1 MFLWYFALYFC
12 GILLGVFV
20 VNEISDIWNDY
31 LTLWQVA
38 AGYILAS
45 RMRMWSM
52 WLRISAILSRND
64 KLGQNDDN
72 CERDMGI
79 LLISLLAE
87 EGVST
92 VLTLNL
98 TCLTTS
104 WGGRFFYLTR
114 PLLLG
119 EVPHPLLNP
128 PLLRRWGL
136 KAWPA
141 GPVLASKLTPLKG
154 VLVSAYATESRLY
167 DATES

>member
-1 MFLWYFALYFC
+1 M
-12 GILLGVFV
+12 
-20 VNEISDIWNDY
+20 N
-31 LTLWQVA
+31 
-38 AGYILAS
+38 
-45 RMRMWSM
+45 M
-52 WLRISAILSRND
+52 
-64 KLGQNDDN
+64 KHDN
-72 CERDMGI
+72 CKRDMGI

-128 PLLRRWGL
+128 PLLRR
-136 KAWPA
+136 
-141 GPVLASKLTPLKG
+141 
-154 VLVSAYATESRLY
+154 
-167 DATES
+167 

>member
-1 MFLWYFALYFC
+1 M
-12 GILLGVFV
+12 
-20 VNEISDIWNDY
+20 N
-31 LTLWQVA
+31 
-38 AGYILAS
+38 
-45 RMRMWSM
+45 M
-52 WLRISAILSRND
+52 
-64 KLGQNDDN
+64 KHDN

-119 EVPHPLLNP
+119 EVI
-128 PLLRRWGL
+128 RKSAIVSFFGVKEGARDREGFSTS
-136 KAWPA
+136 
-141 GPVLASKLTPLKG
+141 PVLSC
-154 VLVSAYATESRLY
+154 
-167 DATES
+167 